1 MKRSGLRGVSF
12 NRKRCC
18 GSDEARRIDDDVA
31 EERSINVVLNW
42 IQEHTARVP
51 VWEPPAH
58 SKEVY
63 RARDTKLDRDVA
75 QERDS
80 RRRIPMRQ
88 HQRKS
93 VARYG
98 ISPTDR
104 RGFIKSAAAAGVG
117 LLSTHHSLEAAGVR
131 RRQARYHGYV
141 SLQDDDRISI
151 FTVEPATGKI
161 AWQEDVAVDGGP
173 APLAIDPSRNFL
185 YVGRRG
191 SQEISSYRIDQR
203 TGGLSLI
210 GTAPLQGEP
219 VYLATDRT
227 GRFVLSAYYYQST
240 AAVHAVNGDG
250 VATFPPVEWR
260 YTGGGAHAIQTDRS
274 NRFAFVPHIA
284 NRGPNAI
291 FQFRFDERTGHLT
304 PNDPPRYSP
313 REYLGPRALAFHPTL
328 DIVYF
333 SDEQGSSVTA
343 YDLDSSAGT
352 LAPFQTIST
361 LPAGY
366 SEANTCSQ
374 IQIAPSG
381 RFLYAPNRGHNS
393 VASFIVDSSTGR
405 LTAAGR
411 VATEPVPRA
420 FSLDPEG
427 SFLFVAGLDSG
438 RLASYQVDQD
448 SGELTPL
455 ETHEAGNRPMW
466 VLITD
471 LTGG

>member
-1 MKRSGLRGVSF
+1 MTQ
-12 NRKRCC
+12 N
-18 GSDEARRIDDDVA
+18 
-31 EERSINVVLNW
+31 
-42 IQEHTARVP
+42 
-51 VWEPPAH
+51 
-58 SKEVY
+58 
-63 RARDTKLDRDVA
+63 
-75 QERDS
+75 
-80 RRRIPMRQ
+80 
-88 HQRKS
+88 QRKS
-93 VARYG
+93 FARK
-98 ISPTDR
+98 ISSPTDR
-104 RGFIKSAAAAGVG
+104 RGFMKSAAAVGAGLMSTYRGAEGATVG
-117 LLSTHHSLEAAGVR
+117 
-131 RRQARYHGYV
+131 RQQTKYHGYV

-151 FTVEPATGKI
+151 FTVEPATGAL

-173 APLAIDPSRNFL
+173 APLAIDPGKNFL

-191 SQEISSYRIDQR
+191 SQEISSYRIDQS

-240 AAVHAVNGDG
+240 AAVHAVNSLG
-250 VATFPPVEWR
+250 VATVPPVEWR
-260 YTGGGAHAIQTDRS
+260 YTAGGAHAIQTDPS

-291 FQFRFDERTGHLT
+291 FQFKFDDNTGHLT
-304 PNDPPRYSP
+304 PNDPPRHSP
-313 REYLGPRALAFHPTL
+313 RDYLGPRALAFHPTL

-343 YDLDSSAGT
+343 YHLDPSAGT

-366 SEANTCSQ
+366 SEGNTCSQ

-393 VASFIVDSSTGR
+393 IASFTIDSSTGR
-405 LTAAGR
+405 LTATGR
-411 VATEPVPRA
+411 VQTEPVPRA
-420 FSLDPEG
+420 FSLDPAG

-438 RLASYQVDQD
+438 RLASYEVHPD

-455 ETHEAGNRPMW
+455 ETYTAGNRPMW
-466 VLITD
+466 VLITE
-471 LTGG
+471 LAGA